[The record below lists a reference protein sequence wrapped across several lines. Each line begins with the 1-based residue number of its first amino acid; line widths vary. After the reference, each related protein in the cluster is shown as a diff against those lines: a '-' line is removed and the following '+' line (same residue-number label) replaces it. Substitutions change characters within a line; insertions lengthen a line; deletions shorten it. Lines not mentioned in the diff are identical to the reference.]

1 MEATTTVLAETKQA
15 FHQPEWYF
23 QKRGYHVQVRIETI
37 SEFLK
42 GSQFGRMLDIGC
54 GDGSIS
60 LPLLTASNRLT
71 LLDMSDGMLAR
82 AKSRIPTGL
91 SSNVDIFKSDFMGAN
106 LEPNSYDLIICL
118 GVLAYI
124 ETPDLFLAKLA
135 SLLKP
140 GGHLILEWTD
150 GHHFVPRVFSI
161 YERVLRLFRPPK
173 VHLVCQNGGQLLAT
187 LNGLGFRTTGSFRY
201 CSPLPVVRR
210 LLGERLNY
218 RLIRAVHGDAVHNR
232 AAWLG
237 DECIHHFRKTA

>member
-54 GDGSIS
+54 
-60 LPLLTASNRLT
+60 
-71 LLDMSDGMLAR
+71 GMLAR